1 MRQIKRGHREEDEFR
16 IIMKKIIKYIVRHRE
31 TSILVGIVIF
41 VGISFLVFT
50 LSKSEQQNPEADL
63 LHTQTMGLISM
74 GRLQEAENMLIE
86 LTTKYQNTRPGKIG
100 VYYLGIIYYHT
111 GRFDESLENFDKF
124 LSLQK
129 KDYLL
134 VPSALFGAGCSAEG
148 LKDYER
154 ALGYYEKATKDK
166 ESPFY
171 FMGMLAY
178 GRVNGLVGNTDK
190 AQEILN
196 ELVAQNPPQD
206 IANDARFYIGYF
218 ND

>member
-16 IIMKKIIKYIVRHRE
+16 KIMKKFIKYVVRHRE
-31 TSILVGIVIF
+31 TSILVGIVIL

-50 LSKSEQQNPEADL
+50 LSKSEQQNPAADL
-63 LHTQTMGLISM
+63 LHTQAMGLISM
-74 GRLQEAENMLIE
+74 GRLQEAENILLD
-86 LTTKYQNTRPGKIG
+86 LTTRYQNTRPGKIG
-100 VYYLGIIYYHT
+100 IYYLGTIYYHT

-154 ALGYYEKATKDK
+154 ALGYYERAIKDK
-166 ESPFY
+166 KSPFY

-178 GRVNGLVGNTDK
+178 GRTNGLVGNTDK
-190 AQEILN
+190 AREILKD
-196 ELVAQNPPQD
+196 LVAQNPPSD

>member
-16 IIMKKIIKYIVRHRE
+16 KIMKKFITYMVRHRE
-31 TSILVGIVIF
+31 TSILVGIVIL

-50 LSKSEQQNPEADL
+50 LSKSEQQNPAADL
-63 LHTQTMGLISM
+63 LHTQAMGLISM
-74 GRLQEAENMLIE
+74 GRLQEAENILLD
-86 LTTKYQNTRPGKIG
+86 LTTTYQNTRPGKIG
-100 VYYLGIIYYHT
+100 IYYLGTIYYHT

-154 ALGYYEKATKDK
+154 ALGYYERAIKDK
-166 ESPFY
+166 KSPFY

-178 GRVNGLVGNTDK
+178 GRTNGLVGNTDK
-190 AQEILN
+190 AQEILK
-196 ELVAQNPPQD
+196 ELVAQNPPSD

-218 ND
+218 NE

>member
-16 IIMKKIIKYIVRHRE
+16 KIMKKFITYMVRHRE
-31 TSILVGIVIF
+31 TSILVGIVIL

-50 LSKSEQQNPEADL
+50 LSKSEQQNPAADL
-63 LHTQTMGLISM
+63 LHTQAMGLISM
-74 GRLQEAENMLIE
+74 GRLQEAENILLD
-86 LTTKYQNTRPGKIG
+86 LTTTYQNTRPGKIG
-100 VYYLGIIYYHT
+100 IYYLGTIYYYT

-154 ALGYYEKATKDK
+154 ALGYYERAIKDK
-166 ESPFY
+166 KSPFY

-178 GRVNGLVGNTDK
+178 GRTNGLVGNTDK
-190 AQEILN
+190 AQEILK
-196 ELVAQNPPQD
+196 ELVAQNPPSD

-218 ND
+218 NE

>member
-16 IIMKKIIKYIVRHRE
+16 KIMKKFITYMVRHRE
-31 TSILVGIVIF
+31 TSILVGIVIL

-50 LSKSEQQNPEADL
+50 LSKSEQQNPAADL
-63 LHTQTMGLISM
+63 LHTQAMGLISM
-74 GRLQEAENMLIE
+74 GRLQEAENILLD
-86 LTTKYQNTRPGKIG
+86 LTTTYQNTRPGKIG
-100 VYYLGIIYYHT
+100 IYYLGTIYYHT

-154 ALGYYEKATKDK
+154 ALGYYERAIKDK
-166 ESPFY
+166 KSPFY

-178 GRVNGLVGNTDK
+178 GRTNGLVGNTDK
-190 AQEILN
+190 AQEILK

-206 IANDARFYIGYF
+206 IVNDARFYIGYF
-218 ND
+218 NE

>member
-16 IIMKKIIKYIVRHRE
+16 KIMKKFITYMVRHRE
-31 TSILVGIVIF
+31 TSILVGIVIL

-50 LSKSEQQNPEADL
+50 LSKSEQQNPAADL
-63 LHTQTMGLISM
+63 LHTQAMGLISM
-74 GRLQEAENMLIE
+74 GRLQEAENILLD
-86 LTTKYQNTRPGKIG
+86 LTTSYQNTRPGKIG
-100 VYYLGIIYYHT
+100 IYYLGTIYYHT

-154 ALGYYEKATKDK
+154 ALGYYERAIKDK
-166 ESPFY
+166 KSPFY

-178 GRVNGLVGNTDK
+178 GRTNGLVGNTDK
-190 AQEILN
+190 AQEILK
-196 ELVAQNPPQD
+196 ELVAQNPPSD

-218 ND
+218 NE